1 MLLMDK
7 ENNNDSSERVIILTL
22 SVMIVFYLFIA
33 GIITGWTIPT
43 RNEEH
48 NNSQRSISS
57 MYSSFV
63 DQPEKEVKE

>member
-1 MLLMDK
+1 MDRK
-7 ENNNDSSERVIILTL
+7 NNDDSSERVKFVLSISAMIL
-22 SVMIVFYLFIA
+22 VVNVFVVISA
-33 GIITGWTIPT
+33 WTMPT

-63 DQPEKEVKE
+63 GQSEKEVKE

>member
-1 MLLMDK
+1 MGRK
-7 ENNNDSSERVIILTL
+7 NNNDSSERLIVLTL

-33 GIITGWTIPT
+33 GIITGWAMPN
-43 RNEEH
+43 RNEVH

-63 DQPEKEVKE
+63 GQPEKEVKE

>member
-1 MLLMDK
+1 MDRK
-7 ENNNDSSERVIILTL
+7 NNNDSSEIVIISTL

-33 GIITGWTIPT
+33 GIIAGWTMPT

-63 DQPEKEVKE
+63 EQPEKEVKE

>member
-1 MLLMDK
+1 MDRR
-7 ENNNDSSERVIILTL
+7 NNNDSSERVKFVLSISAMIL
-22 SVMIVFYLFIA
+22 VVNVFVVISA
-33 GIITGWTIPT
+33 WTMPT

-63 DQPEKEVKE
+63 HQPEERDKEK

>member
-1 MLLMDK
+1 MDRK
-7 ENNNDSSERVIILTL
+7 NNDDSSERVKFVLSISAMIL
-22 SVMIVFYLFIA
+22 VVNVFVVISA
-33 GIITGWTIPT
+33 WTMPT

-63 DQPEKEVKE
+63 DKPERKVQE

>member
-1 MLLMDK
+1 MDRK
-7 ENNNDSSERVIILTL
+7 NNNDSSERVKLLLSLFAMILVVNVFVVII
-22 SVMIVFYLFIA
+22 A
-33 GIITGWTIPT
+33 WTMPT

-63 DQPEKEVKE
+63 EQPEKEVKE

>member
-1 MLLMDK
+1 MDRK
-7 ENNNDSSERVIILTL
+7 NNDDSSERVIVLIL

-33 GIITGWTIPT
+33 GIITGWTMPT
-43 RNEEH
+43 RNEEP

-63 DQPEKEVKE
+63 GQPEKEVKE

>member
-1 MLLMDK
+1 MDRK
-7 ENNNDSSERVIILTL
+7 NNDDSSERVIVLIL

-33 GIITGWTIPT
+33 GIITGWTLPT

-63 DQPEKEVKE
+63 HQPEERKKEK